1 VRWETCALTLG
12 GMPLPDRLGAEPV
25 IVCAPTGRDA
35 PLIRAMLTRAG
46 CGAEIAPSMEAVCE
60 HMRDGAAVAML
71 AEEALTP
78 RATGLLLEAIRGQPS
93 WSDFPI
99 IVLSSALAMARQEQ
113 PTLRAL
119 REEGNVTLVE
129 RPVHSLTLL
138 TAVQSAFRAR
148 RRQYEVRDYLAERE
162 RVEEQVRQAQKM
174 DAVGQLA
181 GGLAHEV
188 NNMMTVVIGFGD
200 LVLKRKDLD
209 RSARAEIEE
218 MVKAG
223 RRSASI
229 TQQLLAFSRRQARR
243 LEELR
248 LDRVILDMG
257 SLVRQLV
264 GPGIDVELSCSTPLG
279 VVRADRNQLEQVLVN
294 LAANARDAMP
304 EGGCLRISA
313 ESVLVDERLA
323 DELNA
328 AAAVGSR
335 YTLMRVQDTG
345 HGMDASTL
353 NRIFEPFFTTKPVGK
368 GTGLG
373 LSTVYGIVHQ
383 NNGHITVESTPGSG
397 TEFRIY
403 LPEVRQGAG
412 APKQAVVPPASGV
425 ETVLLVEDEPAVR
438 DLARRALVDQG
449 YAVID
454 VSGGDAAFARLASD
468 RRAVDLVVCDV
479 AMPSMSGPEFVRRL
493 QQVYPETPVLFVS
506 GYPGE
511 DLVERGLDRLAPF
524 LQKPFTGEQLARE
537 VRRLIDAQ
545 KGVTGTEDVAGAT
558 ISPRSH

>member
-1 VRWETCALTLG
+1 MA
-12 GMPLPDRLGAEPV
+12 LPDRLGGEPV

-46 CGAEIAPSMEAVCE
+46 CAAEVAPSMEAVCE
-60 HMRDGAAVAML
+60 HMRDGAAVAIL

-78 RATGLLLEAIRGQPS
+78 RATALLLEAIRHQPS
-93 WSDFPI
+93 WSDFPL

-119 REEGNVTLVE
+119 RQEGNVTLVE
-129 RPVHSLTLL
+129 RPVHTLTLL

-313 ESVLVDERLA
+313 ESVRVDERLA
-323 DELNA
+323 EELNA

-335 YTLMRVQDTG
+335 YALMRVQDTG

-403 LPEVRQGAG
+403 LPEVEQGAG
-412 APKQAVVPPASGV
+412 ASKPAAVPPAGGV
-425 ETVLLVEDEPAVR
+425 ETVLLIEDEPAVR

-449 YAVID
+449 YGVID
-454 VSGGDAAFARLASD
+454 VPGGDAAFARLASD
-468 RRAVDLVVCDV
+468 RRPVDLVVCDV
-479 AMPSMSGPEFVRRL
+479 AMPGMSGPEFVRRL

-524 LQKPFTGEQLARE
+524 LQKPFTAEQLARE
-537 VRRLIDAQ
+537 ARRLIDAQ
-545 KGVTGTEDVAGAT
+545 KDVPDTEHVAGAT

>member
-1 VRWETCALTLG
+1 VTRAPRLG
-12 GMPLPDRLGAEPV
+12 ATAAADRLGGELIV
-25 IVCAPTGRDA
+25 VCAPTGRDA
-35 PLIRAMLTRAG
+35 PLIREMLTRAG
-46 CGAEIAPSMEAVCE
+46 CAAEVAPSMETVCE
-60 HMRDGAAVAML
+60 QMRNGAAVAIL

-78 RATGLLLEAIRGQPS
+78 RATALLLDAIRRQPS

-113 PTLRAL
+113 LTLRAL
-119 REEGNVTLVE
+119 RQEGNVTLVE

-148 RRQYEVRDYLAERE
+148 RRQYEVRDYLAERA

-209 RSARAEIEE
+209 GTTRAEIEE

-223 RRSASI
+223 KRSASI

-243 LEELR
+243 LEVLQ
-248 LDRVILDMG
+248 LDRVIADMS

-264 GPGIDVELSCSTPLG
+264 GPGIEVELAFMDPLG
-279 VVRADRNQLEQVLVN
+279 TVRADRNQLEQVLVN

-304 EGGCLRISA
+304 EGGSLRISA
-313 ESVLVDERLA
+313 ESVAVDEALA
-323 DELNA
+323 EALNA
-328 AAAVGSR
+328 PDAVGSR
-335 YTLMRVQDTG
+335 YMLMRVQDTG
-345 HGMDASTL
+345 HGIEASTL

-383 NNGHITVESTPGSG
+383 NNGHIIVESAPGVG

-403 LPEVRQGAG
+403 LPEVEEGAN
-412 APKQAVVPPASGV
+412 ATEQPTSPPASGV
-425 ETVLLVEDEPAVR
+425 ETVLLVEDEPAVL
-438 DLARRALVDQG
+438 DLARRALIDQG

-454 VSGGDAAFARLASD
+454 VPSGDAAFARLAGD
-468 RRAVDLVVCDV
+468 RRGVDLVVCDV
-479 AMPSMSGPEFVRRL
+479 AMPGMSGPEFVRRL
-493 QQVYPETPVLFVS
+493 HQVFPGTPVLFIS

-511 DLVERGLDRLAPF
+511 DLVDRGLDRFAPF
-524 LQKPFTGEQLARE
+524 LQKPFTAEQLARE

-545 KGVTGTEDVAGAT
+545 KEQTDKKGLAGAT
-558 ISPRSH
+558 ISPYSH

>member
-1 VRWETCALTLG
+1 MAS
-12 GMPLPDRLGAEPV
+12 PDRLAAELV
-25 IVCAPTGRDA
+25 VVCAPTGRDA
-35 PLIRAMLTRAG
+35 PLIREMLTRAG
-46 CGAEIAPSMEAVCE
+46 CAAEVAPSMETVCE
-60 HMRDGAAVAML
+60 HMGTGAAVAIL

-99 IVLSSALAMARQEQ
+99 IVLSSALAMSRQEQ

-119 REEGNVTLVE
+119 RESGNVTLVE

-209 RSARAEIEE
+209 RMLRSEIEE
-218 MVKAG
+218 IVKAG
-223 RRSASI
+223 KRAASI

-243 LEELR
+243 LEELQ
-248 LDRVILDMG
+248 LDRVILDMR
-257 SLVRQLV
+257 SLLRQLV
-264 GPGIDVELSCSTPLG
+264 GPGIEVELRCDSPLG
-279 VVRADRNQLEQVLVN
+279 IVRVDRNQLEQVLIN

-304 EGGCLRISA
+304 DGGCLRISA
-313 ESVLVDERLA
+313 ESVQIDERLA

-328 AAAVGSR
+328 PAAVGSR
-335 YTLMRVQDTG
+335 YVLMRVQDNG
-345 HGMDASTL
+345 HGMDANTL
-353 NRIFEPFFTTKPVGK
+353 GRIFEPFFTTKPVGK

-383 NNGHITVESTPGSG
+383 NNGHITVDSAPGVG

-403 LPEVRQGAG
+403 LPEVEQGASTAE
-412 APKQAVVPPASGV
+412 APVVPPDGGV

-438 DLARRALVDQG
+438 GLARRALVDQG

-454 VSGGDAAFARLASD
+454 VSGGNAALARLASD
-468 RRAVDLVVCDV
+468 RGAVDLVVCDV
-479 AMPSMSGPEFVRRL
+479 AMPGMSGPEFVRRL
-493 QQVYPETPVLFVS
+493 RQVYPDIPVLFIS
-506 GYPGE
+506 GYAGE

-524 LQKPFTGEQLARE
+524 LQKPFTAEQLARE
-537 VRRLIDAQ
+537 VRRLIDAR
-545 KGVTGTEDVAGAT
+545 KGERGEEGVAGAT
-558 ISPRSH
+558 ISPHSH